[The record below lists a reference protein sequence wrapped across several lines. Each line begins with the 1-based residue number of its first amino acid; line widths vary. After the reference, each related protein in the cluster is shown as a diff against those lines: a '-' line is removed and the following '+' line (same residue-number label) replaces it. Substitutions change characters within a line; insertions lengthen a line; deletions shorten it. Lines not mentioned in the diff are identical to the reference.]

1 MKSVFL
7 IILTLVVV
15 ASVGTAYGHGIG
27 IESSDGISNYREI
40 KLTVELLPFDFYKSD
55 QKIIK
60 INAYDQTNREPL
72 TNTNFSV
79 EIVND
84 KNILLNDS
92 FFAEDGILIIDENTT
107 GQIFDDGGVFTFRT
121 VINAEDE
128 FGTIDN
134 LEFEAQVSVTE
145 VTYHTQTTQVEPMEF
160 RVKSYYDSILGFE
173 YDTNQKTATITLP
186 FDFAEK
192 NISHT
197 NVIHAEVMFPKDFI
211 EFLAPHYFGTANGI
225 DLFKAS
231 VFVDDYSEEEN
242 RIVHFILLKDHIRH
256 LKTQLTKIDS
266 ELPEYL
272 ELTLTRGEELQF
284 PLKTFTLSEEFRVDL
299 SWDPKEIKPNVPVKF
314 IYTFRN
320 PVDLGPIRN
329 SDYTFTLL
337 QNGQEIFS
345 RSANAKIGAD
355 YSEYT
360 FSEEQT
366 GLTVARF
373 SNISGSGQETEFA
386 FVIGDK
392 KPESSIPAWVKNNAG
407 WWADGQIPDSAFV
420 QGIQFLIKE
429 EVMIIPETETS
440 ESSDSQ
446 EIPAWVKNNAGWWA
460 DGQINDDT
468 FVQGIQFLINAG
480 IIVVNN
486 N

>member
-7 IILTLVVV
+7 IILTLVAVTLM
-15 ASVGTAYGHGIG
+15 GTASGHGIG
-27 IESSDGISNYREI
+27 IESSVGISNDRDI
-40 KLTVELLPFDFYKSD
+40 KLTVELLPFDFYQSD

-60 INAYDQTNREPL
+60 INAYDQSNREDL
-72 TNTNFSV
+72 TNTNFDV
-79 EIVND
+79 QIIND
-84 KNILLNDS
+84 ENILLNDS
-92 FFAEDGILIIDENTT
+92 FFAEDGILIIDEDET
-107 GQIFDDGGVFTFRT
+107 GQIFDNGGIFTFII

-128 FGTIDN
+128 FGTVSD
-134 LEFEAQVSVTE
+134 LGFEAQVSVTE
-145 VTYHTQTTQVEPMEF
+145 VTYHTQTTQAEPMEF
-160 RVKSYYDSILGFE
+160 RVKSYYDNITGFE

-197 NVIHAEVMFPKDFI
+197 NVVHAEVMFPKNFI

-242 RIVHFILLKDHIRH
+242 RIVHFILLKDHLRH
-256 LKTQLTKIDS
+256 LKTQLNKIDS
-266 ELPEYL
+266 ELPDKI
-272 ELTLTRGEELQF
+272 ELTLSRGEELQF
-284 PLKTFTLSEEFRVDL
+284 PLKTLTLSEEFRVDL

-314 IYTFRN
+314 IYTFLN
-320 PVDLGPIRN
+320 PIDEGPIRD
-329 SDYTFTLL
+329 SDYTFTIL

-345 RSANAKIGAD
+345 RSSNAKIGAD
-355 YSEYT
+355 YSEYA

-392 KPESSIPAWVKNNAG
+392 KPISSIPAWIKNNAG
-407 WWADGQIPDSAFV
+407 WWADGQIDDNTFV
-420 QGIQFLIKE
+420 QGIQFLIK
-429 EVMIIPETETS
+429 
-440 ESSDSQ
+440 
-446 EIPAWVKNNAGWWA
+446 
-460 DGQINDDT
+460 
-468 FVQGIQFLINAG
+468 AG
-480 IIVVNN
+480 IILVNDN
-486 N
+486 

>member
-7 IILTLVVV
+7 IILTLVAVTLM
-15 ASVGTAYGHGIG
+15 GTASGHGIG
-27 IESSDGISNYREI
+27 IESSVGISNDRDI
-40 KLTVELLPFDFYKSD
+40 KLTVELLPFDFYQSD

-60 INAYDQTNREPL
+60 INAYDQSNREDL
-72 TNTNFSV
+72 TNTNFDV
-79 EIVND
+79 QIIND
-84 KNILLNDS
+84 ENILLNDS
-92 FFAEDGILIIDENTT
+92 FFAEDGILIIDEDET
-107 GQIFDDGGVFTFRT
+107 GQIFDNGGIFTFII

-128 FGTIDN
+128 FGTVSD
-134 LEFEAQVSVTE
+134 LGFEAQVSVTE
-145 VTYHTQTTQVEPMEF
+145 MTYHTQTTQAEPMEF
-160 RVKSYYDSILGFE
+160 RVKSYYDNITGFE

-197 NVIHAEVMFPKDFI
+197 NVVHAEVMFPKNFI

-242 RIVHFILLKDHIRH
+242 RIVHFILLKDHLRH
-256 LKTQLTKIDS
+256 LKTQLNKIDS
-266 ELPEYL
+266 ELPDKI
-272 ELTLTRGEELQF
+272 ELTLSRGEELQF
-284 PLKTFTLSEEFRVDL
+284 PLKTLTLSEEFRVDL

-320 PVDLGPIRN
+320 PIDEGPIRD
-329 SDYTFTLL
+329 SDYTFTIL

-345 RSANAKIGAD
+345 RSSNAKIGAD
-355 YSEYT
+355 YSEYA

-392 KPESSIPAWVKNNAG
+392 KPISSIPAWIKNNAG

-429 EVMIIPETETS
+429 GVMIIPETEAT

-446 EIPAWVKNNAGWWA
+446 EIPAWIKNNAGWWA
-460 DGQINDDT
+460 DGQIDDNT
-468 FVQGIQFLINAG
+468 FVQGIQFLIKAG
-480 IIVVNN
+480 IILVNDN
-486 N
+486 

>member
-7 IILTLVVV
+7 IILTLVAVTLM
-15 ASVGTAYGHGIG
+15 GTAYGHGIG
-27 IESSDGISNYREI
+27 IESSVGISNDRDI
-40 KLTVELLPFDFYKSD
+40 KLTVELLPFDFYQSD

-60 INAYDQTNREPL
+60 INAYDQSNREDL
-72 TNTNFSV
+72 TNTNFDV
-79 EIVND
+79 QIIND
-84 KNILLNDS
+84 ENILLNDS
-92 FFAEDGILIIDENTT
+92 FFAEDGILIIDEDET
-107 GQIFDDGGVFTFRT
+107 GQIFDNGGIFTFII

-128 FGTIDN
+128 FGTVSD
-134 LEFEAQVSVTE
+134 LGFEAQVSVTE
-145 VTYHTQTTQVEPMEF
+145 VTYHTQTTQAEPMEF
-160 RVKSYYDSILGFE
+160 RVKSYYDNITGFE

-197 NVIHAEVMFPKDFI
+197 NVVHAEVMFPKNFI

-242 RIVHFILLKDHIRH
+242 RIVHFILLKDHLRH
-256 LKTQLTKIDS
+256 LKTQLNKIDS
-266 ELPEYL
+266 ELPDKI
-272 ELTLTRGEELQF
+272 ELTLSRGEELQF
-284 PLKTFTLSEEFRVDL
+284 PLKTLTLSEEFRVDL

-320 PVDLGPIRN
+320 PIDEGPIRD
-329 SDYTFTLL
+329 SDYTFTIL

-345 RSANAKIGAD
+345 RSSNAKIGAD
-355 YSEYT
+355 YSEYA

-386 FVIGDK
+386 FVIGHK
-392 KPESSIPAWVKNNAG
+392 KPTSIPAWIKNNAG

-420 QGIQFLIKE
+420 DGIQFLIKE
-429 EVMIIPETETS
+429 
-440 ESSDSQ
+440 
-446 EIPAWVKNNAGWWA
+446 G
-460 DGQINDDT
+460 IN
-468 FVQGIQFLINAG
+468 VIK
-480 IIVVNN
+480 
-486 N
+486 

>member
-7 IILTLVVV
+7 IILTLVAVTLM
-15 ASVGTAYGHGIG
+15 GTAYGHGIG
-27 IESSDGISNYREI
+27 IESSVGISNDRDI
-40 KLTVELLPFDFYKSD
+40 KLTVELLPFDFYQSD

-60 INAYDQTNREPL
+60 INAYDQSNREDL
-72 TNTNFSV
+72 TNTNFDV
-79 EIVND
+79 QIIND
-84 KNILLNDS
+84 ENILLNDS
-92 FFAEDGILIIDENTT
+92 FFAEDGILIIDEDET
-107 GQIFDDGGVFTFRT
+107 GQIFDNGGIFTFII

-128 FGTIDN
+128 FGTVSD
-134 LEFEAQVSVTE
+134 LGFEAQVSVTE
-145 VTYHTQTTQVEPMEF
+145 VTYHTQTTQAEPMEF
-160 RVKSYYDSILGFE
+160 RVKSYYDNITGFE
-173 YDTNQKTATITLP
+173 YDTNQKTATIILP

-197 NVIHAEVMFPKDFI
+197 NVVHAEVMFPKNFI

-242 RIVHFILLKDHIRH
+242 RIVHFILLKDHLRH
-256 LKTQLTKIDS
+256 LKTQLNKIDS
-266 ELPEYL
+266 ELPDKI
-272 ELTLTRGEELQF
+272 ELTLSRGEELQF
-284 PLKTFTLSEEFRVDL
+284 PLKTLTLSEEFRVDL

-320 PVDLGPIRN
+320 PIDEGPIRD
-329 SDYTFTLL
+329 SDYTFTIL

-345 RSANAKIGAD
+345 RSSNAKIGAD
-355 YSEYT
+355 YSEYA

-392 KPESSIPAWVKNNAG
+392 KPISSIPAWIKNNAG
-407 WWADGQIPDSAFV
+407 WWADGQIDDDTFI
-420 QGIQFLIKE
+420 QGIQFLIK
-429 EVMIIPETETS
+429 
-440 ESSDSQ
+440 
-446 EIPAWVKNNAGWWA
+446 
-460 DGQINDDT
+460 
-468 FVQGIQFLINAG
+468 AG
-480 IIVVNN
+480 IIVVSDN
-486 N
+486 

>member
-7 IILTLVVV
+7 IILTLVAVTLM
-15 ASVGTAYGHGIG
+15 GTASGHGIG
-27 IESSDGISNYREI
+27 IESSVGISNDRDI
-40 KLTVELLPFDFYKSD
+40 KLTVELLPFDFYQSD

-60 INAYDQTNREPL
+60 INAYDQSNREDL
-72 TNTNFSV
+72 TNTNFDV
-79 EIVND
+79 QIIND
-84 KNILLNDS
+84 ENILLNDS
-92 FFAEDGILIIDENTT
+92 FFAEDGILIIDEDET
-107 GQIFDDGGVFTFRT
+107 GQIFDNGGIFTFII

-128 FGTIDN
+128 FGTVSD
-134 LEFEAQVSVTE
+134 LGFEAQVSVTE
-145 VTYHTQTTQVEPMEF
+145 VTYHTQTTQAEPMEF
-160 RVKSYYDSILGFE
+160 RVKSYYDNITGFE

-197 NVIHAEVMFPKDFI
+197 NVDHAEVMFPKNFI

-242 RIVHFILLKDHIRH
+242 RIVHFILLKDHLRH
-256 LKTQLTKIDS
+256 LKTQLNKIDS
-266 ELPEYL
+266 ELPDKI
-272 ELTLTRGEELQF
+272 ELTLSRGEELQF
-284 PLKTFTLSEEFRVDL
+284 PLKTLTLSEEFRVDL

-320 PVDLGPIRN
+320 PIDEGPIRD
-329 SDYTFTLL
+329 SDYTFTIL

-345 RSANAKIGAD
+345 RSSNAKIGAD
-355 YSEYT
+355 YSEYA

-392 KPESSIPAWVKNNAG
+392 KPISSIPAWIKNNAG
-407 WWADGQIPDSAFV
+407 WWADGQIDDNTFV
-420 QGIQFLIKE
+420 QGIQFLIK
-429 EVMIIPETETS
+429 
-440 ESSDSQ
+440 
-446 EIPAWVKNNAGWWA
+446 
-460 DGQINDDT
+460 
-468 FVQGIQFLINAG
+468 AG
-480 IIVVNN
+480 IIVVNDN
-486 N
+486 

>member
-7 IILTLVVV
+7 IILTLVAVTLM
-15 ASVGTAYGHGIG
+15 GTASGHGIG
-27 IESSDGISNYREI
+27 IESSVGISNDRDI
-40 KLTVELLPFDFYKSD
+40 KLTVELLPFDFYQSD

-60 INAYDQTNREPL
+60 INAYDQSNREDL
-72 TNTNFSV
+72 TNTNFDV
-79 EIVND
+79 QIIND
-84 KNILLNDS
+84 ENILLNDS
-92 FFAEDGILIIDENTT
+92 FFAEDGILIIDEDET
-107 GQIFDDGGVFTFRT
+107 GQIFDNGGIFTFII

-128 FGTIDN
+128 FGTVSD
-134 LEFEAQVSVTE
+134 LGFEAQVSVTE
-145 VTYHTQTTQVEPMEF
+145 VTYHTQTTQAEPMEF
-160 RVKSYYDSILGFE
+160 RVKSYYDNITGFE

-197 NVIHAEVMFPKDFI
+197 NVVHAEVMFPKNFI

-242 RIVHFILLKDHIRH
+242 RIVHFILLKDHLRH
-256 LKTQLTKIDS
+256 LKTQLNKIDS
-266 ELPEYL
+266 ELPDKI
-272 ELTLTRGEELQF
+272 ELTLSRGEELQF
-284 PLKTFTLSEEFRVDL
+284 PLKTLTLSEEFRVDL

-320 PVDLGPIRN
+320 PIDEGPIRD
-329 SDYTFTLL
+329 SDYTFTIL

-345 RSANAKIGAD
+345 RSSNAKIGAD
-355 YSEYT
+355 YSEYA

-392 KPESSIPAWVKNNAG
+392 KPISSIPAWIKNNAG
-407 WWADGQIPDSAFV
+407 WWADGQIDDSALV

-429 EVMIIPETETS
+429 GVMIIPETDAS

-446 EIPAWVKNNAGWWA
+446 EIPAWIKNNAGWWA
-460 DGQINDDT
+460 DGQIDDNT
-468 FVQGIQFLINAG
+468 FVQGIQFLIKAG
-480 IIVVNN
+480 IIVVNDN
-486 N
+486 

>member
-1 MKSVFL
+1 MKFVFL
-7 IILTLVVV
+7 IILSLIVVT
-15 ASVGTAYGHGIG
+15 SVGSVYGHGIG
-27 IESSDGISNYREI
+27 TESSVGVSNYREI

-55 QKIIK
+55 QKIVK
-60 INAYDQTNREPL
+60 IDAYDQTNRETL
-72 TNTNFSV
+72 TNTSFNV
-79 EIVND
+79 EILND
-84 KNILLNDS
+84 NNVLLNDS
-92 FFAEDGILIIDENTT
+92 FFAEDGILLLDENTT
-107 GQIFDDGGVFTFRT
+107 GPIFDNGGVFTFRIS
-121 VINAEDE
+121 INAEDE
-128 FGTIDN
+128 LGTIDN
-134 LEFEAQVSVTE
+134 LQVEAQVSVTE
-145 VTYHTQTTQVEPMEF
+145 VTHHTQTTQTKPMEF
-160 RVKSYYDSILGFE
+160 RVKSYYDSIMGFE

-242 RIVHFILLKDHIRH
+242 RIVHFILLKDHLRH
-256 LKTQLTKIDS
+256 LKTQLNKIDS
-266 ELPEYL
+266 ELPNKI
-272 ELTLTRGEELQF
+272 ELTLSRGEELQF
-284 PLKTFTLSEEFRVDL
+284 PLKTLTLSEEFRVDL

-392 KPESSIPAWVKNNAG
+392 KPTSSIPAWVKNNAG

-429 EVMIIPETETS
+429 
-440 ESSDSQ
+440 
-446 EIPAWVKNNAGWWA
+446 
-460 DGQINDDT
+460 
-468 FVQGIQFLINAG
+468 G
-480 IIVVNN
+480 IIVIEQERIG
-486 N
+486 

>member
-7 IILTLVVV
+7 IILTLVAVTLM
-15 ASVGTAYGHGIG
+15 GTASGHGIG
-27 IESSDGISNYREI
+27 IESSVGISNDRDI
-40 KLTVELLPFDFYKSD
+40 KLTVELLPFDFYQSD

-60 INAYDQTNREPL
+60 INAYDQSNREDL
-72 TNTNFSV
+72 TNTNFDV
-79 EIVND
+79 QIIND
-84 KNILLNDS
+84 ENILLNDS
-92 FFAEDGILIIDENTT
+92 FFAEDGILIIDEDET
-107 GQIFDDGGVFTFRT
+107 GQIFDNGGIFTFII

-128 FGTIDN
+128 FGTVSD
-134 LEFEAQVSVTE
+134 LGFEAQVSVTE
-145 VTYHTQTTQVEPMEF
+145 VTYHTQTTQAEPMEF
-160 RVKSYYDSILGFE
+160 RVKSYYDNITGFE

-197 NVIHAEVMFPKDFI
+197 NVVHAEVMFPKNFI

-242 RIVHFILLKDHIRH
+242 RIVHFILLKDHLRH
-256 LKTQLTKIDS
+256 LKTQLNKIDS
-266 ELPEYL
+266 ELPDKI
-272 ELTLTRGEELQF
+272 ELTLSRGEELQF
-284 PLKTFTLSEEFRVDL
+284 PLKTLTLSEEFRVDL

-320 PVDLGPIRN
+320 PIDEGPIRD
-329 SDYTFTLL
+329 SDYTFTIL

-345 RSANAKIGAD
+345 RSSNAKIGAD
-355 YSEYT
+355 YSEYA

-392 KPESSIPAWVKNNAG
+392 KPISSIPAWIKNNAG

-429 EVMIIPETETS
+429 GVMIIPETEAT

-446 EIPAWVKNNAGWWA
+446 EIPAWIKNNAGWWA
-460 DGQINDDT
+460 DGQIDDNT
-468 FVQGIQFLINAG
+468 FVQGIQFLIKAG
-480 IIVVNN
+480 IILVNDN
-486 N
+486 